1 MNILIK
7 IAICEDGKI
16 EQKILANLLRAL
28 FQKRGLEC
36 VITAYISGEDM
47 LKNYEKGRFDLILLD
62 IYMKQLNG
70 IETGR
75 EIRQQDTEVEIIYC
89 TSSADFALESYDVLA
104 VGYLLK
110 PFDKKR
116 LDFLIGLFLQR
127 NPRLKKNHITVL
139 SKYQEKILEFQ
150 HIMYV
155 ESSDKVVIYHMD
167 NQDAVT
173 VYEQLGKVERQL
185 EDQRFLRCHQS
196 YIVNFDFVQTIDQD
210 DFLLPEEVR
219 VPIRKRE
226 RKKIVDKYRDYIEN
240 ME

>member
-1 MNILIK
+1 
-7 IAICEDGKI
+7 
-16 EQKILANLLRAL
+16 
-28 FQKRGLEC
+28 
-36 VITAYISGEDM
+36 
-47 LKNYEKGRFDLILLD
+47 
-62 IYMKQLNG
+62 
-70 IETGR
+70 
-75 EIRQQDTEVEIIYC
+75 
-89 TSSADFALESYDVLA
+89 
-104 VGYLLK
+104 
-110 PFDKKR
+110 
-116 LDFLIGLFLQR
+116 
-127 NPRLKKNHITVL
+127 
-139 SKYQEKILEFQ
+139 
-150 HIMYV
+150 
-155 ESSDKVVIYHMD
+155 MD